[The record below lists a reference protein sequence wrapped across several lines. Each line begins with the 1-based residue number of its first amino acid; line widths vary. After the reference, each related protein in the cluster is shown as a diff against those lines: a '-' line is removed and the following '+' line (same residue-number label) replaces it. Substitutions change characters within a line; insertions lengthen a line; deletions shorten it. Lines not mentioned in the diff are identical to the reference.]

1 MKFAFVIKS
10 WLKCL
15 AEYGL
20 CMVKNVPTKEN
31 MLRNL
36 VEMIAPLQRTIYG
49 ELFDVR
55 VDVNPLN
62 LAFSGSPLE
71 FHNDL
76 IYYESPPGIQFL
88 HCLK

>member
-1 MKFAFVIKS
+1 
-10 WLKCL
+10 
-15 AEYGL
+15 
-20 CMVKNVPTKEN
+20 MVKNVPTKEN
-31 MLRNL
+31 TLRNL

-55 VDVNPLN
+55 IDVSPIN
-62 LAFSGSPLE
+62 LAFSASPLE